1 MTRPFFSAA
10 SSAPWVLWIAVMFCL
25 IGCHGPVVP
34 GQDTLTAFPQ
44 VHLTSYSLQGKI
56 TIQEPIVDRVGDGQL
71 QVVVP
76 VRNLTGSRLYLEYQ
90 YYFLNQQGV
99 QVEENSGW
107 NTLRLPPYSIQQI
120 QFTSLTALVN
130 NFDLDIRRLP

>member
-1 MTRPFFSAA
+1 MTRPFFRAA

-107 NTLRLPPYSIQQI
+107 NTLRLPSYSIQQI
-120 QFTSLTALVN
+120 QFTSLTALAN

>member
-1 MTRPFFSAA
+1 MTRPFFRAA

-90 YYFLNQQGV
+90 YYFLN
-99 QVEENSGW
+99 
-107 NTLRLPPYSIQQI
+107 
-120 QFTSLTALVN
+120 
-130 NFDLDIRRLP
+130 